1 MIITY
6 QGDDYFKLQS
16 GQLTVL
22 IDPVNQRSFKG
33 ATAIVNTVRPA
44 KTQPS
49 EEGGFWI
56 DHQGEFEVQG
66 IHVTGVSLGEKTE
79 GEKTAY
85 RVVFDDIVFG
95 ILGYCAK
102 EPESRVQELL
112 QECDVLILPGSGK
125 PFIPI
130 EAAAK
135 LVRQLEPSVI
145 IPSLGEHYKVFLK
158 ELGQEKTVSEEK
170 FVFKKKELPLKAM
183 AIRPLVPKKS

>member
-33 ATAIVNTVRPA
+33 ATVVLNTVRPA

-56 DHQGEFEVQG
+56 DHQGEYEVQG
-66 IHVTGVSLGEKTE
+66 IHIAGASLEEKTE

-85 RVVFDDIVFG
+85 RIIFDEVAFG

-102 EPESRVQELL
+102 EPGSRVQELL
-112 QECDVLILPGSGK
+112 QECDVLLLPGSGK

-135 LVRQLEPSVI
+135 LIRQLEPSVV
-145 IPSLGEHYKVFLK
+145 IPSLGEHYKPFLK
-158 ELGQEKTVSEEK
+158 ELGQEKVDTEEK
-170 FVFKKKELPLKAM
+170 FVFKKKDLPLKAM
-183 AIRPLVPKKS
+183 AVHPLAPKKS